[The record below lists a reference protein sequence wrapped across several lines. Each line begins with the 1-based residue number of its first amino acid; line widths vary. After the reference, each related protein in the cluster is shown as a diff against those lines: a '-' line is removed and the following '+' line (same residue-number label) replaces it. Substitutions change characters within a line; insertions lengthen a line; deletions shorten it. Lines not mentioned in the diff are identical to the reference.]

1 MREGFGHDTIGKGLR
16 RETMGRG
23 TSLAEGL
30 KGIEVYLFEVNVG
43 GLILVFLL
51 GRLRLV
57 SGRLKLVLGKLER
70 RLERLQG
77 LLVGLLEFT
86 IDGDIDKLVETGI
99 RFHTGC
105 GFGAAFED
113 VIIVHEEADPPLNGL
128 EGGFVFES
136 MGLSLGL
143 FDEFAVCY
151 ASVRPSLG
159 EMVDVGLQETRVF
172 RAFAN
177 DETFFEVLSLFD
189 GVHGAIE
196 AVDAYN
202 GHEIEHSAG
211 SRSRIGRE
219 SDIIINIA
227 SQMVH
232 YVIFLTRCHGL

>member
-1 MREGFGHDTIGKGLR
+1 M
-16 RETMGRG
+16 
-23 TSLAEGL
+23 
-30 KGIEVYLFEVNVG
+30 
-43 GLILVFLL
+43 
-51 GRLRLV
+51 
-57 SGRLKLVLGKLER
+57 
-70 RLERLQG
+70 
-77 LLVGLLEFT
+77 GLLEFT

-177 DETFFEVLSLFD
+177 DETFFEVLPFFD
-189 GVHGAIE
+189 RIHGAIE

-202 GHEIEHSAG
+202 GHEIENSAG